1 MLEVGA
7 LSLEALSR
15 GAKKAYLCDNSKEAI
30 KIIKMNIE
38 KTRTTNST
46 SIYNLNYEKALL
58 KFKEEKIKFNIV
70 FLDPPY
76 ESNFAEDAIKKIIE
90 YSLLSDNGK
99 IIVETDN
106 IEKFV
111 KNINDS
117 IIDIYDIRKYGRVNL
132 LFLKPKDNLLNN

>member
-70 FLDPPY
+70 Y
-76 ESNFAEDAIKKIIE
+76 VC
-90 YSLLSDNGK
+90 LLHKLLVFNVK
-99 IIVETDN
+99 
-106 IEKFV
+106 EKNWKCIQMDKEIFDKLSEEANKEV
-111 KNINDS
+111 QSQK
-117 IIDIYDIRKYGRVNL
+117 
-132 LFLKPKDNLLNN
+132 